1 MAAEPEELGEE
12 KKKKAKKPT
21 DRLGFPRKIIAA
33 CVLAPRRA
41 VRVSLL
47 GHHFFAG
54 WPLLLLLEAGR
65 RPSHRKA
72 SVPQFLN
79 DVPEYIQFQKFEFGV
94 YSELSVIESI
104 HPTTPPRSFSKLS
117 ISLAFRCHPRFC
129 LLGKQEI
136 QRQSSFNAFPSKFC
150 FILFGP
156 SERVL
161 RKKRNCAHHRCCCLG
176 WCCWKGLWVIN
187 TTALRSGWKI
197 PSLDTNTSAGL
208 TNTMSSTFYS
218 PSPCFVTLNVL
229 LLLFLRLL
237 RHIQCSS
244 LLLDGHPSIH
254 PPSSQHNTCRL

>member
-1 MAAEPEELGEE
+1 MFLLLDEPFAFL
-12 KKKKAKKPT
+12 
-21 DRLGFPRKIIAA
+21 
-33 CVLAPRRA
+33 CLATISLLDGRCCCCWRRA
-41 VRVSLL
+41 G
-47 GHHFFAG
+47 GHHIA
-54 WPLLLLLEAGR
+54 R
-65 RPSHRKA
+65 RPSP
-72 SVPQFLN
+72 SFLMMCPSTFN
-79 DVPEYIQFQKFEFGV
+79 FKSSNSEFTRNCPLLKV
-94 YSELSVIESI
+94 STTT
-104 HPTTPPRSFSKLS
+104 PTTPPRSFSKLS

-254 PPSSQHNTCRL
+254 PSTLISTQYVQTVDTNTMKDGFQKEGIKRPIS